1 MGDDDA
7 TFSEMFTA
15 YPFRTALA
23 SFGPVLFGAAQLL
36 NGYVHDVP
44 MTRVALF
51 AATMLA
57 AAVLVTQ
64 YHLVEFRKTK
74 LRRQFG
80 FSDD

>member
-1 MGDDDA
+1 MRDDVA

-23 SFGPVLFGAAQLL
+23 SFGPVMFGTAQLL
-36 NGYVHDVP
+36 NGYVNDVP
-44 MTRVALF
+44 ITRAGLF
-51 AATMLA
+51 TVVMVA

-64 YHLVEFRKTK
+64 YHLVEFRKTR
-74 LRRQFG
+74 LRRRFG